1 MLQLAL
7 MRARRLVPEHQILVV
22 VNDAHRQYWEAEL
35 IGFSPR
41 NVLVQPVS
49 RGTAAAAML
58 ATVTIQ
64 ARADRDDVPII
75 FLASDHLV
83 GDEETLRHG
92 AQDALKAAATHE
104 RGIFL
109 IGLEDVAGDR
119 DCGWIL
125 AADDRRTTFV
135 YRFFEKPPSD
145 TVRHLIDRDALV
157 SAFIFAARARTIVDA
172 VIEAA
177 PALAREF
184 IAHRRMPVGVVDLFH
199 LYDTIDSTDLSTTV
213 FQQEPHRLMVV
224 RVPECGWVDLGSPS
238 HLLDY
243 AARRPKTHAT
253 AAA

>member
-1 MLQLAL
+1 MVQLAL
-7 MRARRLVPEHQILVV
+7 NRARRLVPEHQILVV
-22 VNDAHRQYWEAEL
+22 VNEDHRRHWEPEL

-41 NVLVQPVS
+41 NLLVQPAN
-49 RGTAAAAML
+49 RGTAAAVML
-58 ATVTIQ
+58 ATLTIQ
-64 ARADRDDVPII
+64 ARSDSDVPVI

-92 AQDALKAAATHE
+92 AQDALKAAATTE
-104 RGIFL
+104 RGVYML
-109 IGLEDVAGDR
+109 GLEDVPGDR

-125 AADDRRTTFV
+125 AADERRTTFV

-145 TVRHLIDRDALV
+145 TVRHLLDRDALV
-157 SAFIFAARARTIVDA
+157 SAFIFAARARTIVDI

-184 IAHRRMPVGVVDLFH
+184 VAHRRMPVGVVDLFH
-199 LYDTIDSTDLSTTV
+199 VYDTIDSTDLSKVV
-213 FQQEPHRLMVV
+213 FQQGPHHLMVV
-224 RVPECGWVDLGSPS
+224 RVPECGWVDLGSPA

-243 AARRPKTHAT
+243 AARRPSGRAV